1 MGYPAMIM
9 LYCGLRRGEL
19 LALRWSDVDL
29 EKDTITVNKAVEI
42 LTNQATIKP
51 PKSKARF
58 RTIPI
63 PSILHDVLDEVK
75 GNKDELVCPSKNG
88 EVMTGSAWSS
98 AWYSYMNHLN
108 LYCGGKNASRSSPRI
123 QAFEKFSAHMLR
135 HTYATMLYDAG
146 VDIKSAQ
153 YFLGHASIELTL
165 SIYTHLTPYKVDQA
179 IGSFNAHLGERIS
192 INATGDYAEF
202 KDE

>member
-29 EKDTITVNKAVEI
+29 EKDTITVNKSVEI

-51 PKSKARF
+51 PKSKAGF

-75 GNKDELVCPSKNG
+75 ETK
-88 EVMTGSAWSS
+88 M
-98 AWYSYMNHLN
+98 N
-108 LYCGGKNASRSSPRI
+108 LYVLQK
-123 QAFEKFSAHMLR
+123 
-135 HTYATMLYDAG
+135 
-146 VDIKSAQ
+146 
-153 YFLGHASIELTL
+153 
-165 SIYTHLTPYKVDQA
+165 
-179 IGSFNAHLGERIS
+179 
-192 INATGDYAEF
+192 TGRL
-202 KDE
+202 